1 MCSQA
6 PHWLDRC
13 LVVITAD
20 VIFSLWPYS
29 TLIFTSWFYF
39 LHNLSTTGVT
49 RSFLF
54 FFQFRHLNC
63 KTSLKQDTVQM
74 VYEALEGGHA
84 ASWHWIK
91 PNKLA
96 KQNKIEIQKSPK
108 CICMYHTKMPDFW
121 TCFCFFL
128 FLICWVLQDDYA
140 KINIIRRT
148 FLNKTKPH
156 CCHKN

>member
-1 MCSQA
+1 MCCQA

-13 LVVITAD
+13 LLVITAY
-20 VIFSLWPYS
+20 VIVSLWPYS

-39 LHNLSTTGVT
+39 LHNLSTTGVL
-49 RSFLF
+49 FF

-84 ASWHWIK
+84 ASWHWIT

-96 KQNKIEIQKSPK
+96 KQNKICYRKAQNVFVCITLK
-108 CICMYHTKMPDFW
+108 CLTFGLV
-121 TCFCFFL
+121 FVFFL